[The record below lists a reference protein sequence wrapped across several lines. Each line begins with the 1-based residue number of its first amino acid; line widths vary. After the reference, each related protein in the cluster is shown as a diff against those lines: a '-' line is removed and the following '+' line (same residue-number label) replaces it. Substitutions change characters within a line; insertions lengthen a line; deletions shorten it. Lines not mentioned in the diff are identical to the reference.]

1 MAYGAVNQRMQSMY
15 KIAISNQKGGCG
27 KTTSSINLAA
37 GLAYEGRK
45 VLLID
50 LDPQGNS
57 TIGLGIKTENR
68 QTIAELLCQEECT
81 VKDVIQDTYIEGLH
95 IIPSDVSLAVADV
108 KLAQVQ
114 AKEFSLRSK
123 LVDLHYDYIIID
135 TSPTFGTLLTNAVL
149 AADFIILPVALDY
162 FNLAGMQTFMDTIN
176 RTNKKVGQL
185 INHRAEILG
194 VLLSFFK
201 MSTNHSK
208 RIFDAINELFGD
220 KVFNTRIPENVKLK
234 ESQEAAKSIFDFAP
248 DSTGAIAYREFTKE
262 LEKRL
267 EERFSYVRN
276 K

>member
-1 MAYGAVNQRMQSMY
+1 MF
-15 KIAISNQKGGCG
+15 KIAVSNQKGGCG

-37 GLAYEGRK
+37 GLAYEGKK

-57 TIGLGIKTENR
+57 TIGLGIKTEDR
-68 QTIAELLCQEECT
+68 HTIAELLCQEECMF
-81 VKDVIQDTYIEGLH
+81 KDVVQDTYIEGLH
-95 IIPSDVSLAVADV
+95 ILPSDVSLAVADV
-108 KLAQVQ
+108 KLAQIQ
-114 AKEFSLRSK
+114 AKEFALRSK
-123 LVDLHYDYIIID
+123 LSDINYDYVIID

-149 AADFIILPVALDY
+149 AADHIILPVALDY

-185 INHRAEILG
+185 INHRVEILG
-194 VLLSFFK
+194 VLFTFFK

-208 RIFDAINELFGD
+208 RIFDAINELFGE
-220 KVFNTRIPENVKLK
+220 KLFNTRIPENVKLK

-248 DSTGAIAYREFTKE
+248 GSSSAIAYRELTKE
-262 LEKRL
+262 V
-267 EERFSYVRN
+267 EERLSYVRN

>member
-1 MAYGAVNQRMQSMY
+1 MF
-15 KIAISNQKGGCG
+15 KIAIANQKGGCG

-68 QTIAELLCQEECT
+68 QTIAELICQEECT
-81 VKDVIQDTYIEGLH
+81 VKDVVQDTYIEGLH
-95 IIPSDVSLAVADV
+95 ILPSDVSLAVADV
-108 KLAQVQ
+108 KLAQIQ
-114 AKEFSLRSK
+114 AKEFALRSK
-123 LVDLHYDYIIID
+123 LVDLQYDYIIID

-149 AADFIILPVALDY
+149 AADYIILPVGLDY
-162 FNLAGMQTFMDTIN
+162 FNLAGMQNFMDTIN

-185 INHRAEILG
+185 VNHRAEILG
-194 VLLSFFK
+194 VLFTFFK

-220 KVFNTRIPENVKLK
+220 KIFKTRIPENVRLK

-248 DSTGAIAYREFTKE
+248 DSTSAVAYREFTKE
-262 LEKRL
+262 LEERL
-267 EERFSYVRN
+267 SYVRN
-276 K
+276 

>member
-1 MAYGAVNQRMQSMY
+1 MI
-15 KIAISNQKGGCG
+15 KIAIANQKGGCG

-81 VKDVIQDTYIEGLH
+81 VKDVAQDTYIEGLH
-95 IIPSDVSLAVADV
+95 ILPSDVSLAVADV
-108 KLAQVQ
+108 KLAQIQ
-114 AKEFSLRSK
+114 AKEFALRSK
-123 LVDLHYDYIIID
+123 LIDLQYDHIIID

-149 AADFIILPVALDY
+149 AAEYIILPVCLDY
-162 FNLAGMQTFMDTIN
+162 FNLAGMQNFMDTIN

-185 INHRAEILG
+185 VNHHAEILG
-194 VLLSFFK
+194 VLFTFFK

-208 RIFDAINELFGD
+208 RIFDAITELFGD
-220 KVFNTRIPENVKLK
+220 KIFKSRIPENVRLK

-248 DSTGAIAYREFTKE
+248 DSTSAIAYREFTKE
-262 LEKRL
+262 LEERL
-267 EERFSYVRN
+267 SYVRN
-276 K
+276 